1 MVLKLISSKRVEH
14 NFIYFIKRCVTLY
27 QCGASYFWG
36 MSEKSL
42 KLMKAMEIMRAWSQD
57 KRPFSISYCSLNES
71 SKSSEGKKTEKNILL
86 ASGYRRN
93 QSDKHDILVS
103 FIRTD
108 TMERRQF
115 YLPLLLEFNGIKI
128 KI

>member
-1 MVLKLISSKRVEH
+1 MRH
-14 NFIYFIKRCVTLY
+14 TLPVWRIL
-27 QCGASYFWG
+27 FLG
-36 MSEKSL
+36 MTEKTLS
-42 KLMKAMEIMRAWSQD
+42 LMKAMEIMRAWSRD
-57 KRPFSISYCSLNES
+57 KRPFSICYCSLNDS
-71 SKSSEGKKTEKNILL
+71 SKTSEGKKTEENILL

-103 FIRTD
+103 FIRTENN
-108 TMERRQF
+108 ERRQF

>member
-1 MVLKLISSKRVEH
+1 MRH
-14 NFIYFIKRCVTLY
+14 TLPVWRIL
-27 QCGASYFWG
+27 FLG
-36 MSEKSL
+36 MAEKTL
-42 KLMKAMEIMRAWSQD
+42 NLMKAMAIMRDWSRD
-57 KRPFSISYCSLNES
+57 KRPFSISYCSFNES
-71 SKSSEGKKTEKNILL
+71 SKISEGKKTEENILL

-93 QSDKHDILVS
+93 QSNKHDILVS

-108 TMERRQF
+108 NMDRRQF

>member
-1 MVLKLISSKRVEH
+1 MRH
-14 NFIYFIKRCVTLY
+14 TLPVWRIL
-27 QCGASYFWG
+27 FLG
-36 MSEKSL
+36 MAEKSL
-42 KLMKAMEIMRAWSQD
+42 SLMKAMEIMRALSRD
-57 KRPFSISYCSLNES
+57 KVPFSISYCSLNES
-71 SKSSEGKKTEKNILL
+71 SKTSEGKKTEENILL

-93 QSDKHDILVS
+93 QSEKHDILVS
-103 FIRTD
+103 FIRTE